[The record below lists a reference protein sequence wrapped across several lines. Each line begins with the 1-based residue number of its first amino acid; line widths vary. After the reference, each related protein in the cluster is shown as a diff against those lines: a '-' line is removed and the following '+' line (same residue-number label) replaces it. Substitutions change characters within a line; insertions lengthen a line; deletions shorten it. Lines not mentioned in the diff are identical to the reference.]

1 LNGKATLTPEESA
14 LEKRYR
20 EIADRLTALAA
31 ERAELFNKVNRSP
44 EEEKR
49 LALLDKD
56 ITDSNRVFQQFL
68 VQLGEEF
75 TRPKQVAR
83 LEQIEESEGLMD
95 TLRRLGPGTV
105 ALYTLVGDEKYRVIL
120 VTADVRKAYEY
131 PIKSA
136 DLNRKVLAF
145 RDVLQTPSRDPRP
158 LAREMYNILIGPE
171 LARDL
176 DQAKAQTLMWS
187 LDGVLRYLPMAALH
201 DGKQYF
207 VESYRN
213 VIFTPASHSRLN
225 NPVTEKWRGL
235 GLGVSKPQDGFV
247 GLAGVPEELRGIIRD
262 EASKTSSTGVLPG
275 RLILDAAFTETAMET
290 ALRQSYPVVHIASH
304 FRFQPGNETQSFL
317 LLGDGKH
324 LTLAEIKNM
333 GQLFS
338 GVDLLT
344 LSACNTAVGDRLGDG
359 KEVESF
365 GVIAQ
370 KKGAGAVM
378 ASLWPVMDE
387 STQLFMR
394 EFYRLHSVKPNIT
407 KGDTLREAQLALL
420 RGQIRGGPVKST
432 VTNLDRGTGGVAGQP
447 RFETDP
453 KAPFAHP
460 YFWAPFILIGNWK

>member
-1 LNGKATLTPEESA
+1 M
-14 LEKRYR
+14 
-20 EIADRLTALAA
+20 
-31 ERAELFNKVNRSP
+31 NRSP
-44 EEEKR
+44 DEEKR

-56 ITDSNRVFQQFL
+56 ITDGNRVFQQFL

-83 LEQIEESEGLMD
+83 LEQVEESEGLMD

-120 VTADVRKAYEY
+120 VTADVRKAYDY

-176 DQAKAQTLMWS
+176 EQAKAQTLMWS

-207 VESYRN
+207 VDSYRN
-213 VIFTPASHSRLN
+213 VVFTPASHSRLN
-225 NPVTEKWRGL
+225 NPVAEKWRAL
-235 GLGVSKPQDGFV
+235 GLGVSKPQEGFV

-262 EASKTSSTGVLPG
+262 EGSKTSSTGVLPG
-275 RLILDAAFTETAMET
+275 KLILDAAFTATAMET

-344 LSACNTAVGDRLGDG
+344 LSACNTAVGDRSGDG

-394 EFYRLHSVKPNIT
+394 EFYRLKSVKANIT
-407 KGDTLREAQLALL
+407 KADTLREAQLALL
-420 RGQIRGGPVKST
+420 RGQIRGGPLKST
-432 VTNLDRGTGGVAGQP
+432 VTNLDRGTAGVASQP

-453 KAPFAHP
+453 NAPFAHP